1 MADFEQIISSPT
13 AAYEEGLA
21 FFRGQGVL
29 NRTLL
34 RIVADLERNGI
45 DYAVIGAIALNQ
57 HGYKRFTEDV
67 DILLT
72 KEGLR
77 KFQEHLVGLG
87 YRPEFPGATR
97 QFRMTAENVRVEV
110 VTTGEYPGD
119 GLPKPVVFPDPSEN
133 VEEIDGVRTI
143 TLEKLIELKLASG
156 MTAADRLKDLA
167 DVQEIIK
174 IKGLGSEFAEKLDES
189 VREKFRELQQAIVQ
203 ARARERGLEP

>member
-1 MADFEQIISSPT
+1 
-13 AAYEEGLA
+13 
-21 FFRGQGVL
+21 
-29 NRTLL
+29 
-34 RIVADLERNGI
+34 
-45 DYAVIGAIALNQ
+45 
-57 HGYKRFTEDV
+57 
-67 DILLT
+67 
-72 KEGLR
+72 
-77 KFQEHLVGLG
+77 VGLG
-87 YRPEFPGATR
+87 YCPASPGATK

-189 VREKFRELQQAIVQ
+189 VREKFRELQQAIAQ